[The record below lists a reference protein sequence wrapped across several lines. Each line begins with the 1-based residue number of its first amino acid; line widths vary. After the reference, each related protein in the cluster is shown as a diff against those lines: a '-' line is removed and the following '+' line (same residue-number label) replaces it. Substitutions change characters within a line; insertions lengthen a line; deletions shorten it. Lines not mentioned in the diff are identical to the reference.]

1 MKRDDEGH
9 QGPQQNSP
17 PPPQSDAVGELND
30 QLDRR
35 LGANEAWGRHF
46 HWLEGWGSFFFA
58 VLLAFTIRW
67 AVIEAYVIP
76 SGSMLPTLLIHD
88 HIFVN
93 KFVYG
98 LRLPF
103 TERWLIRWTTPE
115 RGEVVVFK
123 HPPTGDTFIK
133 RIVGMPGERIV
144 FEDRKLYIDDQLVE
158 LQPIETSRD
167 WEQLR
172 DSDFQRDDYQNP
184 LGELDARANYKLYK
198 LNFGTRQHDVLFR
211 DGPNDVSLEG
221 AWTVPDGHVFVMGD
235 NRDNSSDSR
244 AWGMLPIDNIKG
256 RAILIWLSCEETFPK
271 LDFLCNPARMRWSR
285 LFQDVQ

>member
-1 MKRDDEGH
+1 MNREGEGPSSSSSSKSDE
-9 QGPQQNSP
+9 SVTD
-17 PPPQSDAVGELND
+17 SVSELN
-30 QLDRR
+30 QHLSQK
-35 LGANEAWGRHF
+35 LGSSEVWGNRF

-58 VLLAFTIRW
+58 ILLAFTIRW

-103 TERWLIRWTTPE
+103 TEKWLWRWSHPE
-115 RGEVVVFK
+115 RGEVVVFT

-144 FEDRKLYIDDQLVE
+144 FENRKLYIDDQLVD

-184 LGELDARANYKLYK
+184 MGHLDSRANYLLFR
-198 LNFGTRQHDVLFR
+198 LNLGARQHDVLFR

-221 AWTVPDGHVFVMGD
+221 AWTVPEGHVFVMGD

-271 LDFLCNPARMRWSR
+271 ADFLCNPSRMRWPR